1 MTPSLGLSSLLSR
14 MHNSGMGSTPEKSSE
29 LQRQVEEIRD
39 RMAVNRADIDAL
51 QVRAEEA
58 YRLARAREEQL
69 DQNHHRIEEL
79 ETRVDVDRALICEL
93 RAEDMVNQERS
104 AHLEEA
110 LRTSREIG
118 AAIGILMASRRLT
131 EEASF
136 ALLVRTSQHTNRK
149 VRDLAAEVVRTGDLS
164 MLLEA

>member
-1 MTPSLGLSSLLSR
+1 
-14 MHNSGMGSTPEKSSE
+14 MGSTPEKSSE

-58 YRLARAREEQL
+58 YRLARAKKEQL
-69 DQNHHRIEEL
+69 EQNHHRIEEL

-93 RAEDMVNQERS
+93 RAEEMTNRERS

-118 AAIGILMASRRLT
+118 AAVGILMASRKLT
-131 EEASF
+131 EEAAF
-136 ALLVRTSQHTNRK
+136 ALLVRASQHTNRK
-149 VRDLAAEVVRTGDLS
+149 VRDLAAEVVRTGDLKV
-164 MLLEA
+164 LLDA